1 MPPRTSLAMV
11 LTEPRKLE
19 ARDLPIPDIA
29 DDTALLR
36 VDACGI
42 CDSDVEQYEGV
53 LRTPTPLVP
62 GHEPLGT
69 IEGIGD
75 ESIYSYLIPPH

>member
-29 DDTALLR
+29 HDTALLR

-42 CDSDVEQYEGV
+42 CGSLDAEEG
-53 LRTPTPLVP
+53 R
-62 GHEPLGT
+62 G
-69 IEGIGD
+69 
-75 ESIYSYLIPPH
+75 